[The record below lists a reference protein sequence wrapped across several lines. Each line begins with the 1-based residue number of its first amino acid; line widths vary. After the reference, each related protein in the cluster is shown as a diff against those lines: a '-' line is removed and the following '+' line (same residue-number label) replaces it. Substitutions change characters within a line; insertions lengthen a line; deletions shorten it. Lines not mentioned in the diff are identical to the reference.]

1 MATFNLSTNI
11 PGDDSDMDFEI
22 SNLHAED
29 NTLIPKARD
38 IAIQFFLDSGL
49 LAGRM
54 DDRYSVDTCRKL
66 EDTAIDGRKS
76 QLFIYVSGS
85 FKIGVL
91 IHLNKKNQ
99 KQVESWIDR
108 KKKEGVGIV
117 KEQQMSVKTT

>member
-22 SNLHAED
+22 LNLHAED

-54 DDRYSVDTCRKL
+54 DDRYSVETCRKL

-91 IHLNKKNQ
+91 IHLNEKNQ